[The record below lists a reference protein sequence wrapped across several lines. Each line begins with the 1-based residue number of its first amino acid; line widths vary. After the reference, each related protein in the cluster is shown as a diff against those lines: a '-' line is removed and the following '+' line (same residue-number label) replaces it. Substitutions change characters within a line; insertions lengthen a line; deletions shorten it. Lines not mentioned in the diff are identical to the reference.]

1 MTTSDKQ
8 ELIVV
13 AYDFTEA
20 AEAALSHANSIAKSA
35 ANSEVRLLHVINSES
50 KSKLK
55 KANEHESAIYERLQ
69 SITEKNQMETGVKT
83 SYHAEEGTIFKTIGE
98 YLQDSNASMMVLGTH
113 GVKGIQHIVGAFAMK
128 VISSSPVPVI
138 VVQNKKSPA
147 EGYKKIVVAIDDY
160 KLGKNKI
167 VHTISMAQK
176 FNSEVFLFVDQ
187 SSDQLFSA
195 QIRGNLGH
203 AVKYLEINNIKHSY
217 TITPSK
223 GGSFG
228 KQLLKYS
235 QSIDADLIV
244 ISSQKNMQNIADLLL
259 IVGKT
264 EESIINNDSET
275 AVLCVNPLQNVTNIG
290 VLGV

>member
-13 AYDFTEA
+13 AFDFTEA
-20 AEAALSHANSIAKSA
+20 AETALSHANSIAKNTSNA
-35 ANSEVRLLHVINSES
+35 EVRLLHVINSES

-55 KANEHESAIYERLQ
+55 KANEHESAIYDRLQ
-69 SITEKNQMETGVKT
+69 SITEKNQTETGVKT

-98 YLQDSNASMMVLGTH
+98 YLQDSNASLMVLGTH

-176 FNSEVFLFVDQ
+176 FNSEVFLFADY
-187 SSDQLFSA
+187 SSDQLLAA

-203 AVKYLEINNIKHSY
+203 AVKYLEINNIKHSF
-217 TITPSK
+217 TTMPSK
-223 GGSFG
+223 GGSFA
-228 KQLLKYS
+228 KQLMKYS

-244 ISSQKNMQNIADLLL
+244 ISSQKNTQNIADLF

-264 EESIINNDSET
+264 EEGIINNETET
-275 AVLCVNPLQNVTNIG
+275 AVLCVNPLQNVTHIG